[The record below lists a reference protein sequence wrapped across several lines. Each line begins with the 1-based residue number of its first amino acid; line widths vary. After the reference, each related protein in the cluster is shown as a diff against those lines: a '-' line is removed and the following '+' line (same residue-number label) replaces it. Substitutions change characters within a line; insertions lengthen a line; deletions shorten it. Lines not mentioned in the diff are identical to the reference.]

1 MKRLGFA
8 LLLLNT
14 LLFSC
19 SSPEDEVIDMN
30 EIIPQSENY
39 KEGEGKPSDDLMKN
53 DFGFNQQL
61 AILQGIDVMEVDSF
75 PEPMFPDR
83 FLPKSIQKLTLH
95 FKEDAVFFGQ
105 WTFKDSM
112 KTMNALFN
120 WMDCFG
126 PKCKSLKYL
135 ESASFQSDALLLFVN
150 DTSLT
155 YISASIPLDE
165 KKWQLYLK
173 ESHGIALWDLVIVQ
187 KKQRKANWYRFD
199 VNESSKDTTFI
210 KLN

>member
-1 MKRLGFA
+1 
-8 LLLLNT
+8 
-14 LLFSC
+14 
-19 SSPEDEVIDMN
+19 
-30 EIIPQSENY
+30 
-39 KEGEGKPSDDLMKN
+39 
-53 DFGFNQQL
+53 
-61 AILQGIDVMEVDSF
+61 
-75 PEPMFPDR
+75 
-83 FLPKSIQKLTLH
+83 
-95 FKEDAVFFGQ
+95 
-105 WTFKDSM
+105 
-112 KTMNALFN
+112 MNALFN

-126 PKCKSLKYL
+126 SKCKSLKYL

-173 ESHGIALWDLVIVQ
+173 ESHGIDLWDVVIVQ

-199 VNESSKDTTFI
+199 VNETGKDTTFI